1 MGALIEQFSE
11 LLKTEVISLDQ
22 PVKVWQIVLLIGIL
36 AVTLLFAG
44 FLRRWFRRLFTRF
57 RISENLTNR
66 LLAFLFLI
74 ILIFGIGLGFR
85 LSQISTGFL
94 GTLINYPLTDLF
106 QPTQKP
112 PARVE
117 TGTDTDTTTS
127 EADTDTDTATP
138 ETGAGRD
145 TTSVDRDD
153 NGLTLAKIFYGFVIV
168 FGMYI
173 LSKYVQWVLRRQVL
187 QAFQIAQHTQFI
199 LLRVIHFTL
208 ILIGVLISLSTV
220 GVSFT
225 TLALM
230 FGGLSIGIGFGLQ
243 NIASNLVSGF
253 ILIFERPIK
262 IGDLVEITDVNV
274 FGRVRSINLR
284 STVVVSLDEKE
295 VIVPNSQ
302 LVTEP
307 VHNLTHY
314 NNRYRIRISVG
325 VSYNSDVELVKKA
338 LLEVA
343 NTHPE
348 VIKEPHPEMDS
359 VTAPFVRFI
368 NIGESSLDFELFA
381 WIPDSFL
388 RFDVASD
395 LHFMIWEKFA
405 EYGIKIPFPQRDVHH
420 FYPKENG

>member
-1 MGALIEQFSE
+1 MDVLIQQFGE
-11 LLKTEVISLDQ
+11 LLEREVITLDK
-22 PVKVWQIVLLIGIL
+22 PVKVWQIALLIGVL
-36 AVTLLFAG
+36 AVTLMLAG
-44 FLRRWFRRLFTRF
+44 FLRQWFRRLFIRF
-57 RISENLTNR
+57 RMSENLANR

-74 ILIFGIGLGFR
+74 ILIFGTGLGFR

-94 GTLINYPLTDLF
+94 GTLVNYPLTDLF
-106 QPTQKP
+106 QPTQRP
-112 PARVE
+112 PVRVE
-117 TGTDTDTTTS
+117 TDTDTDTTTS
-127 EADTDTDTATP
+127 EAGAGTDTTTT
-138 ETGAGRD
+138 ETGTGTD
-145 TTSVDRDD
+145 TTSADRDD
-153 NGLTLAKIFYGFVIV
+153 LTLATLFYAFVIV

-208 ILIGVLISLSTV
+208 ILIGVLISLSTI

-225 TLALM
+225 TLALI

-262 IGDLVEITDVNV
+262 IGDLVEIMDVNV

-295 VIVPNSQ
+295 IIVPNSQ

-314 NNRYRIRISVG
+314 NNRYRIRIAVR

-343 NTHPE
+343 NAHPE

-368 NIGESSLDFELFA
+368 NFGDSSLDFELLA

-395 LHFMIWEKFA
+395 LHFMIWNKFT

-420 FYPKENG
+420 FYPKE